1 MKKIF
6 LLCFLISS
14 LSFGADHLMYAP
26 SGNLVLDA
34 KVGSVVKVNKT
45 LRVDNITNLAGT
57 SGAPGMVPVG
67 GLVAVM
73 PNTHA
78 NAWQPPAMG
87 AIKDGFMRADGA
99 VVPTCAD
106 CVIPTGTAT
115 PNMVTRF
122 LKGSTTSGTT
132 DGSPTKNLPA
142 HYHGMGTGAT
152 LSVSIDH
159 DHPSTGLS
167 SGSAATDG
175 AHTHPISFSPSQPI
189 SAAGAGTWQNSGG
202 GAGQLVSA
210 TATSSGSHSHSV
222 SGSTDLPNFTGSK
235 TPTGI
240 IGLVTGGCDG
250 NSGSSC
256 SINVEPAY
264 METVWIIRVK

>member
-57 SGAPGMVPVG
+57 SGAPGMVPIG

-78 NAWQPPAMG
+78 NAWQPPATG

-99 VVPTCAD
+99 VVPACAD
-106 CVIPTGTAT
+106 CVIPAGTTT

-132 DGSPTKNLPA
+132 GGSATKNLPA
-142 HYHGMGTGAT
+142 HYHAMGAGST
-152 LSVSIDH
+152 LSVDINH
-159 DHPSTGLS
+159 DHPNQATVNSVS
-167 SGSAATDG
+167 TDG
-175 AHTHPISFSPSQPI
+175 YHTHGVSHD
-189 SAAGAGTWQNSGG
+189 AAALAGSLVVGAGTQV
-202 GAGQLVSA
+202 GARLASISIDYA
-210 TATSSGSHSHSV
+210 GSHFHTVTGSV
-222 SGSTDLPNFTGSK
+222 DLPNYTASK
-235 TPTGI
+235 TPTGL
-240 IGLVTGGCDG
+240 IGLGSGSGGCDG